1 MVERAYCHDMVEKL
15 LASPR
20 GWNRQDDNKLA
31 CSPASRVVRRKR
43 GGRGGRSARAISTA
57 SFQP

>member
-1 MVERAYCHDMVEKL
+1 MVEKL